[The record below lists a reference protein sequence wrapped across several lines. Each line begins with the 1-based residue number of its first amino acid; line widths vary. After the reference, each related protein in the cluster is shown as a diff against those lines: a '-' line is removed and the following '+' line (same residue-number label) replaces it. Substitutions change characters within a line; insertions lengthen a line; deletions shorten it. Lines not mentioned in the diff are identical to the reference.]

1 MGRARLDQVNENIR
15 RELSQLLHQEFE
27 GAVATLLSVTRVEI
41 TPDLR
46 LAKIFISALGSEKD
60 INLLVKKLNRS
71 LPFWQGVLAERIM
84 MKFMPRLRFF
94 ADDSLLKARRI
105 HDLIDSSPSAS

>member
-27 GAVATLLSVTRVEI
+27 GAVAHLLSITRVET

-60 INLLVKKLNRS
+60 INQLVRKLNRGVAS
-71 LPFWQGVLAERIM
+71 WQMALSQRIVL
-84 MKFMPRLRFF
+84 KFMPRLRFF

-105 HDLIDSSPSAS
+105 HDLIDNSPSAS